1 MIKSNLSS
9 LTSSTISQNPLS
21 LKKRGSPISTGSSL
35 LGFSSSTPHFLSNEQ
50 DISQNSRGTCNR
62 KGSDFLIKK
71 MIASSPTSRIY
82 LANDRITNY
91 TVVIK
96 EISKEVARFDDL
108 KKSIANEIQVHSSLS
123 HPNIVEFL
131 GFFHDRENIF
141 LILEYASDNN
151 LYQDRRRGEDI
162 AKAVGRQLLTTIK
175 YLWDNNVMH
184 RDIKHENILVKEVSL
199 DFNYIGSHHQI
210 M

>member
-1 MIKSNLSS
+1 
-9 LTSSTISQNPLS
+9 
-21 LKKRGSPISTGSSL
+21 
-35 LGFSSSTPHFLSNEQ
+35 
-50 DISQNSRGTCNR
+50 
-62 KGSDFLIKK
+62 